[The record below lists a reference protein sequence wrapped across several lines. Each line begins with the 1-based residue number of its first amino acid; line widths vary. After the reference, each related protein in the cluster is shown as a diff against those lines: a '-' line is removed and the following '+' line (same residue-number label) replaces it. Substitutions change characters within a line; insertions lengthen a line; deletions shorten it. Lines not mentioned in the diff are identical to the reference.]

1 MRAVHV
7 VGAFAFS
14 VLAVAGANARAQ
26 PQVYVEPPSGYV
38 PTEPYVAPP
47 YPAQQPPPQVQY
59 APPPQPFVQPPVEYG
74 QPPAQQQGYG
84 QPPPQTPP
92 GTVWVA
98 VPDGYRMTL
107 APEDPRAIQAQ
118 PQAYRADVDYG
129 LLDRRIDSSLRR
141 ARRNLVLQGISMGLL
156 MAGAIGFAQCDY
168 DYGASC
174 GTFATLLSA
183 GAIGFHVTGALSAIS
198 VNRAARL
205 LDRQGIHVGRG
216 TGRAA
221 VAFSFLPFGS
231 PGALVFTTL
240 TLGRIRRARA
250 QQRIQPTPQP
260 MQQGVVYVDPNAQP
274 PTYAPVR

>member
-7 VGAFAFS
+7 VAAFT
-14 VLAVAGANARAQ
+14 VLCAATEQVQAQ
-26 PQVYVEPPSGYV
+26 PQVYVEPPPGYA
-38 PTEPYVAPP
+38 PAEPSPS
-47 YPAQQPPPQVQY
+47 PPPQVQY
-59 APPPQPFVQPPVEYG
+59 APPPQPFVEPPGEYGRPPAPPQYG
-74 QPPAQQQGYG
+74 QPPA
-84 QPPPQTPP
+84 QTPP

-107 APEDPRAIQAQ
+107 APEDPRAIHPP
-118 PQAYRADVDYG
+118 PQRYGADVDYG

-141 ARRNLVLQGISMGLL
+141 ARRNLVLQGISVGLL
-156 MAGAIGFAQCDY
+156 MAGALGFAQCDY
-168 DYGASC
+168 DCGPSC

-205 LDRQGIHVGRG
+205 LERQGIHVGRG

-250 QQRIQPTPQP
+250 QQRVQAPQP
-260 MQQGVVYVDPNAQP
+260 EQPPMHPGVVYVDPNTQP
-274 PTYAPVR
+274 PSYAPVR